1 MQKPEQTQKERLAA
15 FRREF
20 CGRLGA
26 WYLPAA
32 VVLTAADLLL
42 GFAPPS
48 RMGDLAFLVILLFL
62 LITLPFT
69 LPKAIG
75 FAACL
80 RAVQKKGRLEE
91 LLADWAEASP
101 HLAHGVALGRRYVF
115 AQSAGRFF
123 GYDEVSQIVAGPAPG
138 ERHSFKPAWT
148 LLVLRLDNKVI
159 VKLGQCE
166 KEPAMA
172 YQEARD
178 KLELALRERTGIEKP
193 A

>member
-1 MQKPEQTQKERLAA
+1 MQKTEQNQKEQLAA

-32 VVLTAADLLL
+32 GVLIIADLLL

-48 RMGDLAFLVILLFL
+48 RTGDLAFLVIILLL

-75 FAACL
+75 FETSL
-80 RAVQKKGRLEE
+80 RAVRKKGQLDA

-101 HLAHGVALGRRYVF
+101 RLAHGAALGQRYLF
-115 AQSAGRFF
+115 AQNAGRFF
-123 GYDEVSQIVAGPAPG
+123 EYGEIGQIVPGPAPG
-138 ERHSFKPAWT
+138 EKHSFKPAWT
-148 LLVLRLDNKVI
+148 LLMLRLHGKTI

-166 KEPAMA
+166 KQPAMA

-178 KLELALRERTGIEKP
+178 KLELALRERTGIEKT